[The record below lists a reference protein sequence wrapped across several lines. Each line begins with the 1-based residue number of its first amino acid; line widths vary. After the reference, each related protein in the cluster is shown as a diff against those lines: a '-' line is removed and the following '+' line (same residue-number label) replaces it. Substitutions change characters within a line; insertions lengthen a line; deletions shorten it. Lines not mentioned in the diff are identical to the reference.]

1 MACVCVGGKVGGSTW
16 TVLAPGESRVT
27 RPEASG
33 SIFTSLPRAAAVS
46 SVPPGAMLGRKQ
58 TPQELAARH
67 VARVLSAQ
75 MVFAEAVGLVKSQL
89 LNMLRV

>member
-1 MACVCVGGKVGGSTW
+1 
-16 TVLAPGESRVT
+16 VLTTDLAQS
-27 RPEASG
+27 
-33 SIFTSLPRAAAVS
+33 
-46 SVPPGAMLGRKQ
+46 AMLGRKQ